1 MHYSKCRPQKQVHSM
16 MSAIRALTALVIFGV
31 AARATAQ
38 GAPPAPAMGGG
49 MDMPHPFFTHEGL
62 PEGVGSYSL
71 RVLALSTRIDGQT
84 RGDFAFHL
92 EMGLTKFIGLH
103 IRNDGFLNSS
113 KTEAMFQF
121 AAITNDAGTIGFAP
135 IIEFL
140 FPTHSGASGI
150 TTETGFTTKY
160 SAAHFAFNQVIH
172 YNPREES
179 ADGSAALVFGISDK
193 IFPVVELLGE
203 GGRNVPTVVNVLAGL
218 KVRLKPW
225 ITLGFAFELPVTRA
239 KDFTSQ
245 ALLGPEFVWGKER

>member
-1 MHYSKCRPQKQVHSM
+1 M

-121 AAITNDAGTIGFAP
+121 AAITNDAGTIGSAP

-140 FPTHSGASGI
+140 FPTHSVAIGSTHA
-150 TTETGFTTKY
+150 TEFTTRL
-160 SAAHFAFNQVIH
+160 SDAHFACKPVIH
-172 YNPREES
+172 STPREEA
-179 ADGSAALVFGISDK
+179 ADGRAPPVF
-193 IFPVVELLGE
+193 
-203 GGRNVPTVVNVLAGL
+203 
-218 KVRLKPW
+218 
-225 ITLGFAFELPVTRA
+225 
-239 KDFTSQ
+239 
-245 ALLGPEFVWGKER
+245 